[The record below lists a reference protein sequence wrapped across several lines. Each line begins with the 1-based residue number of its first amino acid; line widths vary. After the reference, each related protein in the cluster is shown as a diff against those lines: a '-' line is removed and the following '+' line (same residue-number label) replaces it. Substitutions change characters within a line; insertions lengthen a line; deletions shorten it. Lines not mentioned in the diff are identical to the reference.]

1 MKERVSMLEEKL
13 ECMKNKKKT
22 EVGSDHE
29 NKYLA
34 KEIQRHMIIGVKLTE
49 VCTQS
54 RNYKEDA
61 RL

>member
-1 MKERVSMLEEKL
+1 MLEEKL

-34 KEIQRHMIIGVKLTE
+34 KEIQRHMIIGVKPTE